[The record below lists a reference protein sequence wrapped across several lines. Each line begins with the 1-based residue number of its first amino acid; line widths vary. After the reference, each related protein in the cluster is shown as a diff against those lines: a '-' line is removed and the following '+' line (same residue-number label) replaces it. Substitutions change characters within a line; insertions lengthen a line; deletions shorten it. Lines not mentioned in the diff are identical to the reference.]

1 MPIRTPAPTPATRT
15 RTKPEVMADVG
26 CRNTVF
32 DGRTQTAARH
42 LVGWREVGVADF
54 RLEFVHEDAAGVREV
69 VTAFRA
75 FRAGSLSVT
84 GLERRLAAASAPTLL
99 RARA

>member
-15 RTKPEVMADVG
+15 RTKPEVMAHVG

-32 DGRTQTAARH
+32 DGCAQTVARH
-42 LVGWREVGVADF
+42 LDGWREVGVADF

-84 GLERRLAAASAPTLL
+84 GLERRLPP
-99 RARA
+99 